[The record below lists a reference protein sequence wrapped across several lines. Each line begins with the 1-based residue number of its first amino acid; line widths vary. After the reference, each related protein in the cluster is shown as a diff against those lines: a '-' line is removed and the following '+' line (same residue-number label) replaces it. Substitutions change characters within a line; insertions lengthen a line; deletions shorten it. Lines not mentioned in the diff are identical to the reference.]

1 MAGGNRERDWGGR
14 RFPGECVGVE
24 LMDGEPELAGISPVR
39 SWSVAKVH
47 RYVVPVYDFRYIV
60 NDDDPRVRGKKKL
73 MIHIYPL

>member
-14 RFPGECVGVE
+14 RFPGKCVGVE

-47 RYVVPVYDFRYIV
+47 RYVVPVYDFPDIV
-60 NDDDPRVRGKKKL
+60 NNDQRVRERKKL
-73 MIHIYPL
+73 MLDNVG